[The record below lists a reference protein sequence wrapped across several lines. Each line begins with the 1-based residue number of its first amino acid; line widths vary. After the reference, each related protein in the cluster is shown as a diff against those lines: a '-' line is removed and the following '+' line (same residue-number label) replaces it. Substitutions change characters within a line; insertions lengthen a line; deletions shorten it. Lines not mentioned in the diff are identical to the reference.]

1 MDFSLVGDQRVL
13 MKMDLLKI
21 EGSQEL
27 DFPTDDS
34 SSFFDRI
41 SARILN
47 QKNNAKPAAGLNS
60 PKTTEALLFL
70 QNYEE
75 TRQGWFWSTDK
86 AGNITYITESLAK
99 AFDKSQKE
107 LLGTP
112 FIQLFI
118 NPDDEARSS
127 QRTLNFI
134 LAKQSSFNELQ
145 LKAAIE
151 GSDRWWSV
159 SGKPQLDNFDK
170 FDGYRGNGRDITA
183 QLRSEDETSK
193 LVMFDS
199 LTGLANRT
207 SISKKLA
214 STLDSF
220 ASQKRSCAVLLLD
233 LDRFKQVNDTL
244 GHLAG
249 DELLKQVAK
258 RLLNVVGNRG
268 EVSRIGGDEFQI
280 MLPDSEDRGELG
292 ELSGTIISHL
302 SQPYSVDGSR
312 CVVGVSIGIAI
323 SPFDGRTTEELIN
336 GADLALY
343 AAKGSGRGRFH
354 FFSKDLQQTAKDRR
368 ILEDDLRDAISNDKL
383 FLAYQPIV
391 NAKNDT
397 VRGVEALMRWNHH
410 ERGPV
415 SPAQFIPIAEE
426 ANLIKSLG
434 EWAINRACLDAVK
447 WPNNFRV
454 AVNVSP
460 IQFADGKLPGI
471 VSKALK
477 QSGLP
482 PERLELE
489 ITESVF
495 LEGSEKTDKMFADLK
510 NIGVRLALD
519 DFGTGYS
526 SLSYLQ
532 TAPFDKIKIDQS
544 FVRGATIPGSRNGAI
559 ITAIVALAEALGMET
574 TAEGIEAMD
583 ELAWIRDLNVSH
595 VQGFVYS
602 MAVQADELLRLIE
615 NGQWIV
621 KPNGPAKHRQNRI
634 SLYRKV
640 RAIHENYCYSV
651 MIRNI
656 SVTGA
661 LMEGLSDV
669 PVGTKFVIDFGDGQ
683 LVLAVVRRSQKMQQ
697 GIEFEERLVS
707 DGNGGLCTRRRV
719 SPYLIAA
726 AGMQIPNI
734 PSDFYPKANVPPS
747 GNSLPAFYTANDRI

>member
-1 MDFSLVGDQRVL
+1 
-13 MKMDLLKI
+13 MKIEPLKI
-21 EGSQEL
+21 EDSQEI
-27 DFPTDDS
+27 DFATADS
-34 SSFFDRI
+34 QSFFDRI

-47 QKNNAKPAAGLNS
+47 QTKVSKIADISVL
-60 PKTTEALLFL
+60 KTTEALLLL

-86 AGNITYITESLAK
+86 AGNITYITDSLAETMNR
-99 AFDKSQKE
+99 SQQE
-107 LLGTP
+107 LIGTP
-112 FIQLFI
+112 FFELFV
-118 NPDDEARSS
+118 NTKTDDLS
-127 QRTLNFI
+127 QRTLPFI
-134 LAKQSSFNELQ
+134 LAKQSPFNQLQ

-151 GSDRWWSV
+151 EDERWWSV
-159 SGKPQLDNFDK
+159 SGKPQIDK
-170 FDGYRGNGRDITA
+170 SGEFIGYRGNGKDITA
-183 QLRSEDETSK
+183 QRRSDDETSR
-193 LVMFDS
+193 LAMFDS

-207 SISKKLA
+207 SSSKTLETTLSTFKL
-214 STLDSF
+214 
-220 ASQKRSCAVLLLD
+220 QKRTCAIMLLD

-258 RLLNVVGNRG
+258 RLLNAVGKRG

-280 MLPDSEDRGELG
+280 LLPDYEDRGALG
-292 ELSGTIISHL
+292 ELSNTIISSL
-302 SQPYSVDGSR
+302 SQPYIVDGCR
-312 CVVGVSIGIAI
+312 CIIGVSIGIAI
-323 SPFDGRTTEELIN
+323 SPFDGMTSEDLIT

-343 AAKGSGRGRFH
+343 AAKGGGRGRFH

-368 ILEDDLRDAISNDKL
+368 ILEEDLRDALSNGEL
-383 FLAYQPIV
+383 SLSYQPIV
-391 NAKNDT
+391 NAKDGI

-410 ERGPV
+410 ERGPI
-415 SPAQFIPIAEE
+415 SPALFIPIAEE

-434 EWAINRACLDAVK
+434 EWALHRACHDAVK
-447 WPNNFRV
+447 WPNYFRV

-460 IQFADGKLPGI
+460 IQFADEKLPSL
-471 VSKALK
+471 VEKVLK

-482 PERLELE
+482 AERLELE

-495 LEGSEKTDKMFADLK
+495 LGGSEKTEKMFADLK
-510 NIGVRLALD
+510 QIGVRLALD

-544 FVRGATIPGSRNGAI
+544 FVRGATVPGSRNGAI
-559 ITAIVALAEALGMET
+559 ISAIVALAEALDMET

-583 ELAWIRDLNVSH
+583 ELEWIRDLNVSH

-602 MAVQADELLRLIE
+602 MAVEADELLRLVE
-615 NGQWIV
+615 NGEWIV
-621 KPNGPAKHRQNRI
+621 HPNGPAKFRQDRV
-634 SLYRKV
+634 SMFRKV
-640 RAIHENYCYSV
+640 QAIHDNHCYSL

-656 SVTGA
+656 SATGA
-661 LMEGLSDV
+661 LMEGLFDV
-669 PVGTKFVIDFGDGQ
+669 PVGTKFVIDFGEGQ
-683 LVLAVVRRSQKMQQ
+683 LALAVVRRSQKLQQ

-719 SPYLIAA
+719 SPYLIAE

-734 PSDFYPKANVPPS
+734 PDDFYPKSNYSTAL
-747 GNSLPAFYTANDRI
+747 NSIPTFYTANGKK